1 MKNLGTADRIAR
13 IVASLLMV
21 IGAVALPWPA
31 TVRLPVLL
39 GLAGYML
46 ITSLAGS
53 CLGYKL
59 IGYSSCPN
67 KRLA

>member
-1 MKNLGTADRIAR
+1 MKNLGTLDRMGR
-13 IVASLLMV
+13 IVASLVMV
-21 IGAVALPWPA
+21 IAAVALPWRA
-31 TVRLPVLL
+31 GIRLPVFL

-46 ITSLAGS
+46 MTSVAGT

-59 IGYSSCPN
+59 MGYSTCPN

>member
-13 IVASLLMV
+13 IVASMLMV
-21 IGAVALPWPA
+21 IAAVAGPWPA
-31 TVRLPVLL
+31 SFRLPVFL
-39 GLAGYML
+39 GLAGYMVL
-46 ITSLAGS
+46 SSLAGT

-59 IGYSSCPN
+59 MGVSSCPN